1 MTETVRS
8 SQSIVV
14 DPVRG
19 TSGDERSASS
29 ELRAIYLDQL
39 PYVMSTL
46 RRLGVGERDL
56 EDITHDVFVTV
67 HRRLPDYD
75 RARPVR
81 PWLFGIAYRAASDY
95 RRLARHRR
103 EDMDHEVD
111 APDTSQPVDERLDQA
126 QQRSLLVAALQD
138 VELDRR
144 AVLLMHDLD
153 GIGVPEIAEQLG
165 IPLNTA
171 YSRLRLARKD
181 LQIAVA
187 SRAPRERALPGGPS

>member
-1 MTETVRS
+1 MTETASS
-8 SQSIVV
+8 SQSVV
-14 DPVRG
+14 VSPDRG
-19 TSGDERSASS
+19 TSGDERSV
-29 ELRAIYLDQL
+29 ELRAIYLDHL

-56 EDITHDVFVTV
+56 EDVTHDVFVTV

-103 EDMDHEVD
+103 EDMTRDVETLD
-111 APDTSQPVDERLDQA
+111 ALDTSRPVDQALDDA
-126 QQRSLLVAALQD
+126 KKRSLLVTALQD

-153 GIGVPEIAEQLG
+153 GIGVPEIADQLG

-181 LQIAVA
+181 LQVAVA
-187 SRAPRERALPGGPS
+187 ARGPQGGAS

>member
-1 MTETVRS
+1 
-8 SQSIVV
+8 VV
-14 DPVRG
+14 NPGRG
-19 TSGDERSASS
+19 TSGDDRSSSSTS
-29 ELRAIYLDQL
+29 ELRAIYVDQL
-39 PYVMSTL
+39 PYVLSTL

-75 RARPVR
+75 RGRPVR

-111 APDTSQPVDERLDQA
+111 APDMSQPVDERMDQA
-126 QQRSLLVAALQD
+126 QKRSLLVAALQD
-138 VELDRR
+138 VELERR

-171 YSRLRLARKD
+171 YSRLRLARSIRSAKPVPD
-181 LQIAVA
+181 EVGD
-187 SRAPRERALPGGPS
+187 SG